1 MSTPPISSRL
11 TELFRAYR
19 IACNP
24 RYADSLAGCGLKQD
38 EPIWGFDFVEFSQDT
53 YRPILGGDCALIV
66 PVFDDGVLDDL
77 VACRLADRRIA
88 TRYGAARALGEAQVD
103 RAILRKTRLSLYS
116 DPLRWLVNGR
126 RGAVVLDWNQA
137 GRLLHGVKSIGCDS
151 AALARRVDAAMG
163 VDRRQR
169 LSRKNAFSN
178 SPASR
183 SAMPG

>member
-1 MSTPPISSRL
+1 MSTPPVSSRL

-24 RYADSLAGCGLKQD
+24 RYADSLAACGLKQD
-38 EPIWGFDFVEFSQDT
+38 GPIWGFDFVEFSHLT
-53 YRPILGGDCALIV
+53 YRPVLGGDCAVIV
-66 PVFDDGVLDDL
+66 PVFDDGVLADL
-77 VACRLADRRIA
+77 VACRITDRRIA
-88 TRYGAARALGEAQVD
+88 TRYGAARALGENRVD
-103 RAILRKTRLSLYS
+103 LAILRKTRLPLYS
-116 DPLRWLVNGR
+116 DPLRRLVNGR

-151 AALARRVDAAMG
+151 AALAHRVDAAMDA
-163 VDRRQR
+163 DRRQR
-169 LSRKNAFSN
+169 LLRKNAFSN